1 MNEYHSLP
9 EIWDDKLDSQIHKW
23 YTNPP
28 KLWPERGVPYFSPS
42 SSGSSQHELF
52 MKQNG
57 AKRDVGG
64 QPPHQKRWT
73 TIGTT
78 TGDMIQRDLLF
89 IEKHFKAKTGKN
101 PPFVFEKNGD
111 GTPMFEDFAKKCT
124 PVNYKNHRFN
134 LYGTCDG
141 IMLYTDSDGKQYRI
155 GLEIKSKQTT
165 YSKTSDYSMREA
177 DKKHVK
183 QTVAYSHMYRD
194 PNTGAPLDYYLILYV
209 NLSKKNWF
217 QTFKEAPDLKCFG
230 IFIDDNDR
238 NQLFDYFAEVL
249 DAVEQRQAPPFEI
262 DTWTFNNFKD
272 ATAKYLTNEEVAEV
286 RAYVRRVKASS
297 QPDYIKTQLIDA
309 YEDLV
314 ERRNGNG
321 TK

>member
-1 MNEYHSLP
+1 M
-9 EIWDDKLDSQIHKW
+9 
-23 YTNPP
+23 
-28 KLWPERGVPYFSPS
+28 
-42 SSGSSQHELF
+42 F

-101 PPFVFEKNGD
+101 PPFVFEKNVD

-124 PVNYKNHRFN
+124 PVSYKNHRFN

-141 IMLYTDSDGKQYRI
+141 IMLYTDSDGKQYRV

-177 DKKHVK
+177 DEKHVK